1 MPRLLLFTLL
11 AAPAR
16 AIVLPIAPFTPQ
28 GVQLPAGALLVAAA
42 QEAPQMAEGATTA
55 ALIGGVVAI
64 LTAGIPVLFMVGN
77 DDKKGSA
84 KKLAGLE
91 RGVGAVEDMDMDLD
105 GIMDVVDAAD
115 EEPPRSG
122 TI

>member
-1 MPRLLLFTLL
+1 MPRLLLFALL

-16 AIVLPIAPFTPQ
+16 AIVLPIAPYTPQ
-28 GVQLPAGALLVAAA
+28 GVQLPGLFVAAA

-84 KKLAGLE
+84 EKLAGLE

-105 GIMDVVDAAD
+105 SIMDVVDAAD

>member
-1 MPRLLLFTLL
+1 M
-11 AAPAR
+11 
-16 AIVLPIAPFTPQ
+16 
-28 GVQLPAGALLVAAA
+28 
-42 QEAPQMAEGATTA
+42 
-55 ALIGGVVAI
+55 
-64 LTAGIPVLFMVGN
+64 LFMVGN

-84 KKLAGLE
+84 EKLAGLE

-105 GIMDVVDAAD
+105 SIMDVVDAAD